1 MDRTGPIALLSAE
14 TLLAEARGAQNVG
27 QLNRAI
33 HVLETLLGQF
43 PKHAQALNMLGLAL
57 LRHGDPL
64 RARDILSQATAADP
78 GAPSLWLNLAQAQR
92 QLKDSDGE
100 RQSLT
105 AAIDRD
111 PYLLIA
117 HVRKAE
123 LHSSLKEEAYALQAW
138 QAVLTICDN
147 DPQPSEAIRHL
158 IQRANAYIEPR
169 VAQMAAEMQRGLE
182 KARAKV
188 ETAATRRF
196 DAAVDHAM
204 GKRPI
209 YLSQSSGLHFP
220 FLPADEFFPR
230 ESFPWIGALEAA
242 TNDIRREFE
251 AALNTDGEGFAP
263 YVDQPTGAA
272 TNVWSELS
280 RSTRWS
286 AYYLWR
292 YGIRSDNACLQC
304 PMTAK
309 ALEALPRA
317 DQPNRAP
324 TAFFSLLAPGTRIPP
339 HTGVSNT
346 RAIVH
351 LPLVVPPECGFRVG
365 GETRQ
370 WRVGEA
376 FAFDDTIEHEAW
388 NDSDEYRAVL
398 IFDVWNPYLS
408 STERELLKEFYLSA
422 DLSGLTPEHASAFT
436 DLKK

>member
-1 MDRTGPIALLSAE
+1 MDPTEPIATPSADM
-14 TLLAEARGAQNVG
+14 LLAEARNAQSVG
-27 QLNRAI
+27 QLDRAI
-33 HVLETLLGQF
+33 HVLEALLSFF
-43 PKHAQALNMLGLAL
+43 PDHPQALNMLGLTL
-57 LRHGDPL
+57 LRQGDPQ
-64 RARDILSQATAADP
+64 RARDVLCQATAADP
-78 GAPSLWLNLAQAQR
+78 DAASLWLNLAQAQR
-92 QLKDSDGE
+92 QLNDSDGE
-100 RQSLT
+100 HRSLA

-123 LHSSLKEEAYALQAW
+123 LHSSLKEESHALQAW
-138 QAVLTICDN
+138 QAVLTICNN
-147 DPQPSEAIRHL
+147 DLQPSEAVRHL
-158 IQRANAYIEPR
+158 VQRAKAYIEPR
-169 VAQMAAEMQRGLE
+169 VARMAAEMQQELE

-188 ETAATRRF
+188 QTAETRRF

-204 GKRPI
+204 GKRRI
-209 YLSQSSGLHFP
+209 YLSESSGLHFP
-220 FLPADEFFPR
+220 FLPADEFFHR
-230 ESFPWIGALEAA
+230 DSFPWIDILEAA
-242 TNDIRREFE
+242 TNDIRLEFE
-251 AALNTDGEGFAP
+251 AALSVDGKGFAP

-292 YGIRSDNACLQC
+292 YGIRNDNACLQC
-304 PMTAK
+304 PATAK
-309 ALEALPRA
+309 VLEALPRA
-317 DQPNRAP
+317 EQPNRAP

-351 LPLVVPPECGFRVG
+351 LPLVVPPRCGFRVG
-365 GETRQ
+365 GEVRQ
-370 WRVGEA
+370 WKVGEA

-408 STERELLKEFYLSA
+408 ATERNLLKAFYLSA
-422 DLSGLTPEHASAFT
+422 DLSGLTPEHASGF
-436 DLKK
+436 KVIRK